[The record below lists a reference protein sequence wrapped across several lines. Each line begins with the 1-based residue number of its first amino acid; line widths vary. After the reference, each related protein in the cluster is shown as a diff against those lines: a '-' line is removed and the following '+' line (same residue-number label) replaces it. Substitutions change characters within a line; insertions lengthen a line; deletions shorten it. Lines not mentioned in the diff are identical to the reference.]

1 MVRQGFTRK
10 GGNVTSSDPS
20 NRSRDTELG
29 DLRRLFH
36 AGSISRRDFTK
47 RAAALGLAAPAIA
60 WMTRVYSAGASAA
73 SAGRGAMPLFQ
84 DTSSNPIT
92 VTVGGTPIAS
102 TEEDITDA
110 TKGGTLNFARAFDS
124 QNLDPVT
131 NDSNADIWIFMN
143 IYDQLLRVA
152 PSGISLE
159 ASLAASW
166 EISTDGLTY
175 TFHLQQGVMFSDG
188 SPMKASDV
196 VYSLTRAANDPS
208 QIWTFI
214 LTALQ
219 RDAKGAVQGIT
230 APDDSTVVIVIAQPW
245 APFLSDLAM
254 FNCSIMSEAYAKG
267 NEAKLVDQPF
277 GTGPFMLQEWKKG
290 ESITLAKNTHHWEA
304 GLPLLDTVVINVVP
318 DDNNRIIQMQGGSL
332 DAIYD
337 VPSAR
342 VPDLKQAGDL
352 KVIEFPSTYIQFVT
366 LNCRTAPLED
376 VNARLALSY
385 ATDRKTL
392 IDVVLFGTGTIATS
406 FMPKGALYWNDQL
419 PEITLDLDKA
429 KQLLAATKT
438 PTGFDIGFTYV
449 SGSAEVDQL
458 GAVLKDMWSKIGV
471 NLTLNPVEQGVY
483 TDAYHNHT
491 FDTMFN
497 YWTNDIIDPDELV
510 NYVVLPES
518 SEAYQ
523 TGWSNDK
530 AIALAKQG
538 ETELDP
544 DKRKQ
549 IYFQL
554 QEIYAADSPQLCLYQ
569 KPYVDVTSL
578 KVHNFAQPPT
588 GQWVWKKTWVE
599 A

>member
-1 MVRQGFTRK
+1 
-10 GGNVTSSDPS
+10 
-20 NRSRDTELG
+20 
-29 DLRRLFH
+29 
-36 AGSISRRDFTK
+36 
-47 RAAALGLAAPAIA
+47 
-60 WMTRVYSAGASAA
+60 
-73 SAGRGAMPLFQ
+73 
-84 DTSSNPIT
+84 
-92 VTVGGTPIAS
+92 
-102 TEEDITDA
+102 
-110 TKGGTLNFARAFDS
+110 
-124 QNLDPVT
+124 
-131 NDSNADIWIFMN
+131 
-143 IYDQLLRVA
+143 
-152 PSGISLE
+152 
-159 ASLAASW
+159 
-166 EISTDGLTY
+166 
-175 TFHLQQGVMFSDG
+175 
-188 SPMKASDV
+188 MKASDV

-366 LNCRTAPLED
+366 LNCRTAPLDD